1 MSNITETTITDRFR
15 SHMQTHAA
23 RIAAMQLSLLE
34 SRQADLEQITGRI
47 SEMIG
52 MNAISSPKKSHVLF
66 DQNWLK
72 EFATGDITRCLGPE
86 FSIYRGRRS
95 PRIPNGD
102 LLLVSRIC
110 EIDGIRGKFDGKASI
125 LAEFDVLDNAWF
137 LQGQSKREIPV
148 SILME
153 IALQPCGI
161 LSAWLRTQLQSP
173 DVNFF
178 FRNLDG
184 KITQALD
191 MDTRGKTIQT
201 KATLLKTIFSGST
214 IIQHFQFEL
223 TCDGIPFL
231 KGTTSFGYFPEETMA
246 SQAGLDGGKA
256 TLPWGKNDENFAN
269 LHYTDKQNRLPE
281 SDLPDGKL
289 RLITGLGTIL
299 NAENHPDGYIYSQ
312 RKNNPADWYYANH
325 FFEDP
330 VMPGSLGI
338 EAICQAFRSGI
349 QRISKSDRPV
359 KFAPGSEMVWKYR
372 GQVLQTNQT
381 IQFDIHIAEKIQKNE
396 SVIYIGSANL
406 WADDLR
412 IYEIQN
418 LTFIQ

>member
-1 MSNITETTITDRFR
+1 
-15 SHMQTHAA
+15 
-23 RIAAMQLSLLE
+23 
-34 SRQADLEQITGRI
+34 
-47 SEMIG
+47 
-52 MNAISSPKKSHVLF
+52 
-66 DQNWLK
+66 
-72 EFATGDITRCLGPE
+72 
-86 FSIYRGRRS
+86 
-95 PRIPNGD
+95 
-102 LLLVSRIC
+102 
-110 EIDGIRGKFDGKASI
+110 
-125 LAEFDVLDNAWF
+125 
-137 LQGQSKREIPV
+137 
-148 SILME
+148 
-153 IALQPCGI
+153 
-161 LSAWLRTQLQSP
+161 
-173 DVNFF
+173 
-178 FRNLDG
+178 
-184 KITQALD
+184 
-191 MDTRGKTIQT
+191 
-201 KATLLKTIFSGST
+201 
-214 IIQHFQFEL
+214 
-223 TCDGIPFL
+223 
-231 KGTTSFGYFPEETMA
+231 MA